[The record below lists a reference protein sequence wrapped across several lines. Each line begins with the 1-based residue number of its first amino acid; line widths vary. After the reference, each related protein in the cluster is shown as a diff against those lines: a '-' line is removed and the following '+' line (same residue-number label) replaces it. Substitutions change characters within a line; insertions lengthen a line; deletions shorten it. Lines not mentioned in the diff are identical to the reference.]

1 MYFIDWIPAFAAM
14 TSLDFAKG
22 SFVSNSLTTERGGC
36 AMGKG
41 NRWIVWGAFFLLLS
55 GLIWGPAPVSA
66 QDVIKVG
73 IILPLTGEKAKFG
86 EIEKNSFKMAL
97 EEINKSGGVKGKK
110 IELLIEDDTGKP
122 DIARA
127 AVEKLVSK
135 DQVVMLGGG
144 YGSSETYSIAGVA
157 QQKKIPFL
165 INTGSADDITEKGWN
180 YVFRLNPPVSEYANA
195 AESFYAEVAKPKSAV
210 ILFENTLFGTSGSK
224 DAEKTLKAMGVPV
237 LLKEGYEHGAVD
249 FKPLLIKVKNANPD
263 LIYMISY
270 VMDAA
275 LLMRQSMEL
284 DINPK
289 MFVGGG
295 AGFTL
300 PDFYQNAGKAAE
312 GVFSADLWV
321 PTLPYPGAM
330 DYFNKYKKQFG
341 KETEYH
347 GAEAYAAMQVI
358 ADVLKRAKSFSSED
372 IRQALAATDLM
383 TVFGKVKFASYGK
396 MTNQNKVPTY
406 LVQWIKGKLECV
418 WPKEVATAPYQFPHK
433 TWKSR

>member
-1 MYFIDWIPAFAAM
+1 M
-14 TSLDFAKG
+14 G
-22 SFVSNSLTTERGGC
+22 RGI
-36 AMGKG
+36 
-41 NRWIVWGAFFLLLS
+41 RSVVWGTFFLLLT
-55 GLIWGPAPVSA
+55 GLVWCPAPTNA
-66 QDVIKVG
+66 QEVIKVG

-86 EIEKNSFKMAL
+86 EIEKNSFVMAL
-97 EEINKSGGVKGKK
+97 NEINKAGGVKGKK
-110 IELLIEDDTGKP
+110 IELLFEDDTGKP
-122 DIARA
+122 DIARS

-135 DQVVMLGGG
+135 DNVVMLGGG

-165 INTGSADDITEKGWN
+165 INTGAADDITEKGWN

-195 AESFYAEVAKPKSAV
+195 AESFYKDVAHPKTAV

-224 DAEKTLKAMGVPV
+224 DADKTLKAMGIQV

-263 LIYMISY
+263 LVYMISY
-270 VMDAA
+270 VMDAS
-275 LLMRQSMEL
+275 LIMRQSMEL

-330 DYFNKYKKQFG
+330 DYFKNYKKQFG

-358 ADVLKRAKSFSSED
+358 ADVLKRAKSFSAED

-396 MTNQNKVPTY
+396 MTNQSKVPTY